1 MSSAESIR
9 SYQEHIQTFNGAS
22 SIFNW
27 EDPIRTATAFG
38 ECLVLLAIFQSADFL
53 RLVLR
58 LCYLF
63 IGITALTEIGT
74 KFLNGGKAGLVSSY
88 RPSRLM
94 PINKDHVQ
102 YHANMFATM
111 FAEVLYWVRRVVDA
125 RDLKLTGVSVFC
137 LWFTYC
143 LTAVFP
149 VSSILSLLV
158 IGAFT
163 VPAIYTRFR
172 AEIDHARGHLG
183 GICNKHYSTYH
194 NQITSATQ
202 PHISKVSE
210 VWGTV
215 FGAGAGAGA
224 GAAAAAPA
232 AAAPSVRSMKA
243 PSVRSAHPGSIKSAK
258 PASVRSMKS
267 GGGGA
272 NPALVAGGAAL
283 GGAALGAGAMAM
295 MGGGSKAP
303 SVAPSMRGSVPP
315 SVYSGGGSAGA
326 SMYGSEY
333 SYEDEG
339 SFADSGS
346 YAGSVA
352 PAVHWV
358 WTLQGTYTS
367 LLMTVHCGFQ
377 TTCAKNLSNFFFFFH
392 YY

>member
-9 SYQEHIQTFNGAS
+9 SYQEHVQTFNGAS

-27 EDPIRTATAFG
+27 EDPIRSATAFG
-38 ECLVLLAIFQSADFL
+38 ECLVLLAIFQSADLL

-74 KFLNGGKAGLVSSY
+74 KFLNGGNAGLVSAY

-94 PINKDHVQ
+94 PINKDHVE

-111 FAEVLYWVRRVVDA
+111 FSEALYWVRRVVDA
-125 RDLKLTGVSVFC
+125 RDLKLTGVSIFF

-149 VSSILSLLV
+149 VSSILSFLV

-163 VPAIYTRFR
+163 IPATYTRFR
-172 AEIDHARGHLG
+172 TEIDHMRGHLG
-183 GICNKHYSTYH
+183 GICTKHYHNYQ
-194 NQITSATQ
+194 NQIATATQ
-202 PHISKVSE
+202 PHLSKVTAA
-210 VWGTV
+210 WGNV
-215 FGAGAGAGA
+215 FG

-243 PSVRSAHPGSIKSAK
+243 PSVRSVHTAAASIKSAKPASMKSVK

-267 GGGGA
+267 SGGGA
-272 NPALVAGGAAL
+272 NTALVAGGAAL

-295 MGGGSKAP
+295 MGGGAP
-303 SVAPSMRGSVPP
+303 STHGSVPA

-326 SMYGSEY
+326 SMYGSDY

-339 SFADSGS
+339 SFADHGS
-346 YAGSVA
+346 YAGTVA
-352 PAVHWV
+352 SAVH
-358 WTLQGTYTS
+358 
-367 LLMTVHCGFQ
+367 
-377 TTCAKNLSNFFFFFH
+377 
-392 YY
+392 

>member
-9 SYQEHIQTFNGAS
+9 SYQEHIQTFNSAS

-38 ECLVLLAIFQSADFL
+38 ECLVLLAIFQNADLL
-53 RLVLR
+53 RFVLR

-74 KFLNGGKAGLVSSY
+74 KFLNGGHAGLVSSY

-111 FAEVLYWVRRVVDA
+111 FAEALYWVRRVVDA
-125 RDLKLTGVSVFC
+125 RDLKLTGVSIFF

-143 LTAVFP
+143 LTAVFS

-172 AEIDHARGHLG
+172 VEIDHARGHLG
-183 GICNKHYSTYH
+183 GICTKHYNNYH
-194 NQITSATQ
+194 NQIATATQ
-202 PHISKVSE
+202 PHLSKVSAA
-210 VWGTV
+210 WGSV
-215 FGAGAGAGA
+215 FGAGA
-224 GAAAAAPA
+224 GAAAAPPAAAAP

-243 PSVRSAHPGSIKSAK
+243 PSVRSVHPAAASIKSAKPASIKSAK

-267 GGGGA
+267 SSGGV

-303 SVAPSMRGSVPP
+303 SVAGSMGGAPSTHGSAPM

-339 SFADSGS
+339 SFAGT
-346 YAGSVA
+346 VA
-352 PAVHWV
+352 SAVH
-358 WTLQGTYTS
+358 
-367 LLMTVHCGFQ
+367 
-377 TTCAKNLSNFFFFFH
+377 
-392 YY
+392 